1 MKMALY
7 LCDLPLNSLL
17 QTKYEKSI
25 IKIPTKGHL
34 TNYLTIIPQ
43 KQQGHQ
49 KRGKS
54 GNPSQAREA

>member
-7 LCDLPLNSLL
+7 LCDLPLNSYP

-25 IKIPTKGHL
+25 IKIPTKGHF

-49 KRGKS
+49 KQGMS
-54 GNPSQAREA
+54 ENPSQSREA